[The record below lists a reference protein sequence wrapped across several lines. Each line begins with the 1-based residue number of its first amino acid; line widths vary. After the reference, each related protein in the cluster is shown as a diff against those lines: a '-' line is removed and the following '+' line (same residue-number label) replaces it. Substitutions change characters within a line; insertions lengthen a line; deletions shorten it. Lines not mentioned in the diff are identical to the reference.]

1 MRRGLMLAL
10 LGLLIACP
18 WAGGEVRAGRRA
30 QTPSTGVPQAAPT
43 FRAEI
48 DFVEIHAIVT
58 NRRGEFVE
66 DLDLDDFEVY
76 ENGVLQ
82 TPSVFSLVSVPVGRS
97 GGPVDATAAPEPDV
111 CSSTRPS
118 DGRVFALVLDDL
130 HTGFEHSQFVR
141 EVVSRFVREH
151 LGDQDLAAV
160 VYTSGRDDAAQE
172 VTGSRQRLLTAIGK
186 FQGRRLPSA
195 GAEKLAIHLRERQG
209 GALLGGST
217 GDFEEVR
224 TVEGLHQA
232 QSIRDPQDAE
242 RGMNARRT
250 LQLVEQVAR
259 TMGAIQGRRKAM
271 LLFSEGID
279 YDIYDPFNRGSASAV
294 VSYAQ
299 AAVAAAQRAN
309 VSVYGID
316 IRGALSSGVEAV
328 GIGGLSVYPHL
339 GFGTARG
346 FIRELLLAQESLISL
361 SQQTGGLALINTIDP
376 QEALNRVVLDNSAFY
391 LIGYRGDPSD
401 RPGQFRSIEIKVKT
415 PGLQVRARRGYVPA
429 DGRRRAPARGAEAAS
444 GTTQA
449 LTAAL
454 GLPVSVGD
462 VPLRV
467 FSAPFMG
474 SGGKASV
481 LVTVEVDGQAL
492 TFEPREGRFAQT
504 LEVAIAAVDHR
515 SRLQGGDR
523 QTFKMNLRADTLER
537 VRRTGIRFMSRLDLP
552 PARYQ
557 IRVGAHQVMGGAIGT
572 VPCDLDVPD
581 FTTRP
586 LALGGV
592 VLSSVGAASLV
603 TTAEDPTWQGMFP
616 APPAATRAFSADDT
630 LMLLVEAYA
639 GPNPLSRE
647 IDFVA
652 TVWRAEDERP
662 LVTTRDSWRA
672 EASGGW
678 QTHRFF
684 TRIPLNDFS
693 PGGHVLQVELR
704 STVGDAIQRLVPFEV
719 QTPGR

>member
-1 MRRGLMLAL
+1 M
-10 LGLLIACP
+10 
-18 WAGGEVRAGRRA
+18 
-30 QTPSTGVPQAAPT
+30 
-43 FRAEI
+43 
-48 DFVEIHAIVT
+48 
-58 NRRGEFVE
+58 
-66 DLDLDDFEVY
+66 
-76 ENGVLQ
+76 
-82 TPSVFSLVSVPVGRS
+82 
-97 GGPVDATAAPEPDV
+97 
-111 CSSTRPS
+111 
-118 DGRVFALVLDDL
+118 
-130 HTGFEHSQFVR
+130 
-141 EVVSRFVREH
+141 
-151 LGDQDLAAV
+151 
-160 VYTSGRDDAAQE
+160 
-172 VTGSRQRLLTAIGK
+172 
-186 FQGRRLPSA
+186 
-195 GAEKLAIHLRERQG
+195 
-209 GALLGGST
+209 
-217 GDFEEVR
+217 
-224 TVEGLHQA
+224 
-232 QSIRDPQDAE
+232 
-242 RGMNARRT
+242 
-250 LQLVEQVAR
+250 
-259 TMGAIQGRRKAM
+259 
-271 LLFSEGID
+271 
-279 YDIYDPFNRGSASAV
+279 
-294 VSYAQ
+294 
-299 AAVAAAQRAN
+299 
-309 VSVYGID
+309 
-316 IRGALSSGVEAV
+316 
-328 GIGGLSVYPHL
+328 
-339 GFGTARG
+339 
-346 FIRELLLAQESLISL
+346 
-361 SQQTGGLALINTIDP
+361 
-376 QEALNRVVLDNSAFY
+376 
-391 LIGYRGDPSD
+391 
-401 RPGQFRSIEIKVKT
+401 
-415 PGLQVRARRGYVPA
+415 
-429 DGRRRAPARGAEAAS
+429 
-444 GTTQA
+444 
-449 LTAAL
+449 
-454 GLPVSVGD
+454 
-462 VPLRV
+462 
-467 FSAPFMG
+467 
-474 SGGKASV
+474 

-630 LMLLVEAYA
+630 LMLLVEVR

>member
-1 MRRGLMLAL
+1 M
-10 LGLLIACP
+10 
-18 WAGGEVRAGRRA
+18 
-30 QTPSTGVPQAAPT
+30 PSSPTGAASSWRT
-43 FRAEI
+43 STSTTSR
-48 DFVEIHAIVT
+48 
-58 NRRGEFVE
+58 
-66 DLDLDDFEVY
+66 Y

-429 DGRRRAPARGAEAAS
+429 DGRRRAPARGPRRRQAPRRHSRRRLVFPSPWGTCPCACSPRRSWAAE
-444 GTTQA
+444 
-449 LTAAL
+449 
-454 GLPVSVGD
+454 
-462 VPLRV
+462 
-467 FSAPFMG
+467 
-474 SGGKASV
+474 
-481 LVTVEVDGQAL
+481 
-492 TFEPREGRFAQT
+492 
-504 LEVAIAAVDHR
+504 
-515 SRLQGGDR
+515 
-523 QTFKMNLRADTLER
+523 
-537 VRRTGIRFMSRLDLP
+537 VRR
-552 PARYQ
+552 
-557 IRVGAHQVMGGAIGT
+557 
-572 VPCDLDVPD
+572 PC
-581 FTTRP
+581 
-586 LALGGV
+586 
-592 VLSSVGAASLV
+592 
-603 TTAEDPTWQGMFP
+603 W
-616 APPAATRAFSADDT
+616 
-630 LMLLVEAYA
+630 
-639 GPNPLSRE
+639 
-647 IDFVA
+647 
-652 TVWRAEDERP
+652 
-662 LVTTRDSWRA
+662 
-672 EASGGW
+672 
-678 QTHRFF
+678 
-684 TRIPLNDFS
+684 
-693 PGGHVLQVELR
+693 
-704 STVGDAIQRLVPFEV
+704 
-719 QTPGR
+719 